1 MSEAVASA
9 WQRVSDTCP
18 TCLKDTDVKRRGKI
32 TKCFRCDM
40 GFLPGSSP
48 GFQSIDGLTEEQV
61 EAPHRALLTNE
72 KVLTYL
78 TTTRRLS
85 REVIERR
92 KLGFAG
98 GELLIPVPAGKGR
111 WAYAM
116 HGRPWLTDNGKR
128 KMLSPKG
135 AKATLYPLPVD
146 TTKTV
151 YLFEGFW
158 DALAAET
165 LGLNATSGTAGAS
178 VFYDHWGAMLKDAP
192 AIVVCY
198 DTDKPGL
205 LGATRVAN
213 VLVKQGVHQAKIK
226 LVTLPLSADQGKD
239 FLDWVRFKSGTRE
252 QFEKIVETTP
262 AFRARAEVAE
272 IDETV
277 HDEPL
282 RSSGTEA
289 FAGKWCKFKAT
300 VASVSETPWLVPKT
314 ITVNCSKHELTCA
327 TCAIA
332 EETVPFEEPLKVF
345 DVSYLTLIDTPFD
358 RQIPRLKGLLGIPAK
373 CPSAALT
380 PATSQNVYEMR
391 LTEQFKLEVD
401 RESRHYRALG
411 MGVDLK
417 PNETYEVVARAV
429 SDPRSQLRIH
439 TIREAQPSVDDL
451 SAYVHDPKTTKTVTR
466 SKGTKLAAHV
476 DVLLR
481 DAELITARIG
491 RPDLH
496 LLYLLAY
503 TSTLWI
509 QWDLRERI
517 RGWLDVLVL
526 GDSGQ
531 GKSTTFLALQAWM
544 GLGEYVVL
552 KKATEAGL
560 LGGRVEQAGRYWIQW
575 GIDPRG
581 DKRLVF
587 YDEVK
592 GTPTKTLA
600 VLTAARSSGYA
611 EFTLVDGHAR
621 THARTRR
628 VWASNARTVGA
639 DAVTMSDFGYPVL
652 AIPRLWGSA
661 EDVRRL
667 DAALIVVTGEVP
679 VEDYRKAKAGIPK
692 ILTSEVMNKL
702 VMRAWTQA
710 PVTITPSVRSAC
722 LDGAS
727 YLGQRYSAEIPLV
740 EPADQR
746 EKVARLAVA
755 LANLTCEDVT
765 PEHVEYV
772 TAWLDRIYASP
783 AMGYLA
789 YSQTTKRVDTLEDVP
804 AVRTALVSGTTRPQ
818 ALFKLLL
825 ARPVISANEFKEL
838 FPDRQ
843 QADIILS
850 EMLLH
855 NALRRT
861 SHGYTKTAGFTEALR
876 AWSAKETP

>member
-1 MSEAVASA
+1 VSEAVAQS
-9 WQRVSDTCP
+9 WQRVTETCP
-18 TCLKDTDVKRRGKI
+18 NCLKDTDVKRRGK
-32 TKCFRCDM
+32 TLKCFRCDLHFVA
-40 GFLPGSSP
+40 GAPGEKP
-48 GFQSIDGLTEEQV
+48 AAPLTEEQV
-61 EAPHRALLTNE
+61 EGPHRKLLTNE
-72 KVLTYL
+72 KILTYL
-78 TTTRRLS
+78 QTTRCLTLP
-85 REVIERR
+85 VIERR
-92 KLGFAG
+92 KLGLAG
-98 GELLIPVPAGKGR
+98 GELVIPIPTGTKG

-116 HGRPWLTDNGKR
+116 HGRPWLPQADRR

-146 TTKTV
+146 TSRPV

-158 DALAAET
+158 DALAAESM
-165 LGLNATSGTAGAS
+165 GLNAIAGTAGAS

-192 AIVVCY
+192 AVVVCY
-198 DTDKPGL
+198 DTDKAGL

-213 VLVKQGVHQAKIK
+213 VLVKQGVHQGKIR
-226 LVTLPLSADQGKD
+226 LVTLPLAAEHGKD
-239 FLDWVRFKSGTRE
+239 FLDWVRHRSGTRE
-252 QFEKIVETTP
+252 QFEQIVETTP
-262 AFRARAEVAE
+262 TFRARSVPVE

-277 HDEPL
+277 YDEPL

-314 ITVNCSKHELTCA
+314 ITVNCSKHELVCP

-332 EETVPFEEPLKVF
+332 DEDVPFEEPLKVF
-345 DVSYLTLIDTPFD
+345 DTSYLTLIDTSFEK
-358 RQIPRLKGLLGIPAK
+358 QIPRLKGLLGIPGK
-373 CPSAALT
+373 CPSATLS

-451 SAYVHDPKTTKTVTR
+451 SAYVHDEKTTRTVLR
-466 SKGTKLAAHV
+466 PKRVRVAEHV
-476 DVLLR
+476 DTLLR
-481 DAELITARIG
+481 DAALITARIG

-509 QWDLRERI
+509 QWDKREKI

-560 LGGRVEQAGRYWIQW
+560 LGGRVEQGGRYWIQW

-587 YDEVK
+587 YDEIK

-628 VWASNARTVGA
+628 VWASNARTVGS
-639 DAVTMSDFGYPVL
+639 DAVTMGDFGYPVL

-667 DAALIVVTGEVP
+667 DAALCVVTGEVP
-679 VEDYRKAKAGIPK
+679 IEDYRKAKAGEPT
-692 ILTSEVMNKL
+692 ILTQDVLNKL

-710 PVTITPSVRSAC
+710 PVVLDDKVRGAC

-727 YLGQRYSAEIPLV
+727 YLGERYSAEIPLV

-755 LANLTCEDVT
+755 LANLTCEGVT

-772 TAWLDRIYASP
+772 VAWLDRIYSSP

-789 YSQTTKRVDTLEDVP
+789 YSQTTKRMDKLEDVN
-804 AVRTALVSGTTRPQ
+804 AVRTALVAGTNKPK

-825 ARPVISANEFKEL
+825 ARPVIAANEFREF

-843 QADIILS
+843 QADVILS
-850 EMLLH
+850 ELLLQ

-861 SHGYTKTAGFTEALR
+861 SHGYTKTQGFTDALR